1 MVADE
6 LARELRVW
14 IGSAI
19 VLMGTR
25 DVDICVRVVDIGVGG
40 GG

>member
-14 IGSAI
+14 IGSAM
-19 VLMGTR
+19 LMGTR